1 MYEKKNDP
9 LLHKQAFYRRMS
21 GNFAIA
27 ILALAGSLGL
37 GILGYYVLCHFSP
50 IDSLLNASM
59 ILGGMGPVGTIED
72 VYVWGKVFA
81 SFYAIFSGIG
91 FVGGMGILLA
101 PIIHRLYHR
110 FHIECEAEKEKEA
123 KKRR

>member
-1 MYEKKNDP
+1 MYEKRNEP
-9 LLHKQAFYRRMS
+9 LLRKQAFYRRMS
-21 GNFAIA
+21 GNFGIA
-27 ILALAGSLGL
+27 ILALANSLGI
-37 GILGYYVLCHFSP
+37 GIWGYHALCHFNW

-72 VYVWGKVFA
+72 QYVWGKIFA

-110 FHIECEAEKEKEA
+110 FHIECEAEKEA